1 MSFVQALLIA
11 LVVATVYLARRIAGD
26 PQLERPIILGPIVG
40 LIAGDFQTGLI
51 VGGTLELVFIG
62 AATFGGTAPPN
73 VAIGSAVGTAL
84 AISSGNGTEAALVL
98 AVPAAVLG
106 TFCEL
111 FAKTVCSFL
120 VHRADAAARD
130 GNGRAI
136 LTVIWIG
143 NAVHFFSYA
152 IPTFAALYFGSAA
165 VEAFIGS
172 LSDQVLGAMNT
183 AAAIL
188 PAVGFGILLSVLFN
202 KSLFPV
208 FFAGF
213 AISAFTDFTV
223 IGVAILATALVVVI
237 FRARPAASRPAE
249 PAQAASAPAPDATP
263 VGAGRPLPKTSL
275 S

>member
-1 MSFVQALLIA
+1 MTLTQSILIA
-11 LVVATVYLARRIAGD
+11 VIVGLVYLARRIAGD

-84 AISSGNGTEAALVL
+84 AIGSGNGTEAALVL

-120 VHRADAAARD
+120 VHRADSAAAE

-136 LTVIWIG
+136 LVVIWLG
-143 NAVHFFSYA
+143 NTIHFISYA
-152 IPTFAALYFGSAA
+152 IPTFLALYFGSNA
-165 VEAFIGS
+165 VQRFVES
-172 LSDQVLGAMNT
+172 LSDQVMDAMNT
-183 AAAIL
+183 GAAIL

-208 FFAGF
+208 FFVGF
-213 AISAFTDFTV
+213 VVAAFTSFTV
-223 IGVAILATALVVVI
+223 IGVAVLATAVVLVI
-237 FRARPAASRPAE
+237 FRRRREE
-249 PAQAASAPAPDATP
+249 PANSPTPEPVAPAVTTSASS
-263 VGAGRPLPKTSL
+263 LPKTTL
-275 S
+275 T

>member
-1 MSFVQALLIA
+1 MTLSQSLLIA
-11 LVVATVYLARRIAGD
+11 FIVAAFYLARRIGGD

-73 VAIGSAVGTAL
+73 VAIGSAVGIAL
-84 AISSGNGTEAALVL
+84 AIASGEGVEAALVL

-120 VHRADAAARD
+120 VHRADSAAEEARGRSILRVIWV
-130 GNGRAI
+130 GNG
-136 LTVIWIG
+136 
-143 NAVHFFSYA
+143 VHFFAYF
-152 IPTFAALYFGSAA
+152 IPTFLALYFGSTA
-165 VEAFIGS
+165 VENFINS
-172 LSDQVLGAMNT
+172 LSDDVMAAMNT

-188 PAVGFGILLSVLFN
+188 PAVGFGILLSVLYN
-202 KSLFPV
+202 KTLFPV

-213 AISAFTDFTV
+213 AISAFSGFTV
-223 IGVAILATALVVVI
+223 IGIAILATALVLVI
-237 FRARPAASRPAE
+237 MRRRPARTAAVEEPRASTGSPAVT
-249 PAQAASAPAPDATP
+249 AT
-263 VGAGRPLPKTSL
+263 GRTLPKTRL

>member
-1 MSFVQALLIA
+1 MTFTESFLIA
-11 LVVATVYLARRIAGD
+11 LIVGLVYLARRIAGD

-84 AISSGNGTEAALVL
+84 AIGSGNGTEAALVL

-120 VHRADAAARD
+120 VHRADSAAAD
-130 GNGRAI
+130 GNGRTI
-136 LTVIWIG
+136 LAVIWIG
-143 NAVHFFSYA
+143 NIVHFLSYA
-152 IPTFAALYFGSAA
+152 VPTFFALYFGSGA
-165 VEAFIGS
+165 VERFIGS
-172 LSDQVLGAMNT
+172 LSDQVLDAMNT
-183 AAAIL
+183 GAAIL

-213 AISAFTDFTV
+213 AIAAFTDFTV
-223 IGVAILATALVVVI
+223 IGTAVLATAVVVVI
-237 FRARPAASRPAE
+237 FRMRRPAAP
-249 PAQAASAPAPDATP
+249 APAPASTAP
-263 VGAGRPLPKTSL
+263 TAPAEGKALPKTTL

>member
-1 MSFVQALLIA
+1 MSLTQALLIA
-11 LVVATVYLARRIAGD
+11 LVVAGAYLARRILGD

-40 LIAGDFQTGLI
+40 LIAGDMQTGLI

-73 VAIGSAVGTAL
+73 VAIGSGVGIAL
-84 AISSGNGTEAALVL
+84 AIASGHGVETALVL

-120 VHRADAAARD
+120 VHRADAAAERAD
-130 GNGRAI
+130 GRAI
-136 LTVIWIG
+136 TQIIWLGNLIHFLAYFVPTLLALRLG
-143 NAVHFFSYA
+143 ANAVSNF
-152 IPTFAALYFGSAA
+152 
-165 VEAFIGS
+165 VEG
-172 LSDQVLGAMNT
+172 LSPDVVNAMNT

-188 PAVGFGILLSVLFN
+188 PAVGFGILLSVLYN

-213 AISAFTDFTV
+213 AVAVFTDFTV
-223 IGVAILATALVVVI
+223 IGVAILATALVLVI
-237 FRARPAASRPAE
+237 FQNIRGGGQSTPPSSPDPAN
-249 PAQAASAPAPDATP
+249 
-263 VGAGRPLPKTSL
+263 TSSGPSTVL
-275 S
+275 I

>member
-1 MSFVQALLIA
+1 MTLTQALLIA
-11 LVVATVYLARRIAGD
+11 LVVGGAYLARRIAGD

-51 VGGTLELVFIG
+51 VGGILELVFIG

-73 VAIGSAVGTAL
+73 VAIGSAVGTAF
-84 AISSGNGTEAALVL
+84 AIASGQGTEAALVL

-120 VHRADAAARD
+120 VHKADAAAAEAK
-130 GNGRAI
+130 GGTI
-136 LTVIWIG
+136 LAVLWVG
-143 NAVHFFSYA
+143 NAIHFLAYA
-152 IPTFAALYFGSAA
+152 VPTFLALYFGSDA
-165 VEAFIGS
+165 VQVFIDS
-172 LSDQVLGAMNT
+172 LSEEFMNAMNT

-202 KSLFPV
+202 KALFPI

-213 AISAFTDFTV
+213 AIAAFTDFTV
-223 IGVAILATALVVVI
+223 IGLAVLATALVVVVL
-237 FRARPAASRPAE
+237 RRQTATQQAPTPE
-249 PAQAASAPAPDATP
+249 PTSSESDTP
-263 VGAGRPLPKTSL
+263 TLPKTNL
-275 S
+275 R